1 MKFGNITLAMTLIM
15 TMPAAQAVTDSATLA
30 PPMPDHTVTTDAPI
44 AGHGL
49 LLATGGGM
57 MEGGAMG
64 GSGGSTQPMN
74 EGMSHDSPSSNAVA
88 SGGDTGP
95 IKLKDGSML
104 YTNDSGNMRMI
115 GNDGKRIEMEGW
127 RYNGNRGWPGDHDE
141 ESYSLENVT
150 RHPQPEIPIVAA
162 GGRR

>member
-1 MKFGNITLAMTLIM
+1 MKYRNITLAMTLIM

-115 GNDGKRIEMEGW
+115 GNDGKRIEMKDGVTMETEDGRVIMMKNHILW
-127 RYNGNRGWPGDHDE
+127 QKMRRGTLNPKF
-141 ESYSLENVT
+141 
-150 RHPQPEIPIVAA
+150 P
-162 GGRR
+162 